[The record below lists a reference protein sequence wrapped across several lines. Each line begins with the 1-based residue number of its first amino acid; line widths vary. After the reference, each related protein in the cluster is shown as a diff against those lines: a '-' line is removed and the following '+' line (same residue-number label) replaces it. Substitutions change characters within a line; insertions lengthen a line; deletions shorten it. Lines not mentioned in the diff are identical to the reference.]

1 MPDAGLHEEEDSM
14 ADLSSYQVAEFDQS
28 EVLGSTYRNKRDV
41 QGGVCSALSVAW
53 VHAIESGAEIGDI
66 DAVKRQF
73 DLSVNS
79 QRIIGD
85 AYREMGGRGFQRF
98 NAVSHITRLKLADVA
113 SGENVDPIKQTFANL
128 SDGYFFL
135 YVNFDAGAHMIALW
149 KDGDDLTLFDPNFG
163 VYIAEGDDEVEDM
176 AEGLFDE
183 YSGIGMAIGSWF
195 VYSVDFA
202 ESALDRYKRASG
214 AR

>member
-1 MPDAGLHEEEDSM
+1 M
-14 ADLSSYQVAEFDQS
+14 ADLSSYAVAAFDQS
-28 EVLGSTYRNKRDV
+28 EVLGSTYRDKRDV

-53 VHAIESGAEIGDI
+53 VHAIESGADIGDT
-66 DAVKRQF
+66 DAVTRQF

-85 AYREMGGRGFQRF
+85 AYTEMSGRGYQRF

-113 SGENVDPIKQTFANL
+113 SGENVDPIKQTFGNMG
-128 SDGYFFL
+128 DGYFFL
-135 YVNFDAGAHMIALW
+135 YVNFPQGAHMIALW
-149 KDGDDLTLFDPNFG
+149 KDGDDLTMFDPNFG
-163 VYIAEGDDEVEDM
+163 VFIAEGDDEVEDM
-176 AEGLFDE
+176 ADGLFDE
-183 YSGIGMAIGSWF
+183 YSNIGMAIGSWF

-202 ESALDRYKRASG
+202 ESALDRFKRVSG